1 MKRFLIG
8 AAAIALVVSAVSCK
22 QCVTCYYEYQ
32 HLGDTVKVDFPEE
45 CGKSADIKAY
55 KIEKEAEAN
64 RQGVELVCDNTK

>member
-1 MKRFLIG
+1 MKKFLIA

-32 HLGDTVKVDFPEE
+32 YLSDTVKVTFPEE
-45 CGKSADIKAY
+45 CGKSSEIKDF
-55 KIEKEAEAN
+55 KIAKEAEAN